1 VAAGRRTIRKITAV
15 TPTPAIVLEN
25 LTFSYGG
32 TPVLENVNATI
43 DVEDFACL
51 VGPNGGG
58 KTTLIKLVLGL
69 LRPDSGRVTLFGRP
83 PRETRSR
90 VGYVPQYFQ
99 FDLFFPI
106 KVLDVVL
113 MGRLD
118 RHRAFG
124 HYAHK
129 DADAARDALAQVD
142 LPNLADRPFAALSGG
157 QRQRVLIARALAAQ
171 PDLLI
176 LDEPMANIDP
186 AVQNELY
193 EVLKALLGRLT
204 IVMVT
209 HDMGFVST
217 LVNRVVC
224 VNRTVWIHPTTE
236 LTGEFICNLYGS
248 DVSMVRHDHRCSEE
262 GHQWPSS

>member
-1 VAAGRRTIRKITAV
+1 MNKE
-15 TPTPAIVLEN
+15 PAILFEN
-25 LTFSYGG
+25 VSFNYGPV
-32 TPVLENVNATI
+32 PVLEDVNATI
-43 DVEDFACL
+43 DVDDFACV

-58 KTTLIKLVLGL
+58 KTTLIKIALGL
-69 LRPDSGRVTLFGRP
+69 LRPDSGRVLLFGRP
-83 PRETRSR
+83 PRETRWR

-99 FDLFFPI
+99 FDMFFPI

-113 MGRLD
+113 MGRLG
-118 RHRAFG
+118 RRKPFG
-124 HYAHK
+124 RYGRR
-129 DADAARDALAQVD
+129 DAEAARDALKQVEMPD
-142 LPNLADRPFAALSGG
+142 LAARPFSALSGG

-171 PDLLI
+171 PELLI

-193 EVLKALLGRLT
+193 EVLKNLHGRLT

-224 VNRTVWIHPTTE
+224 VNRTVQIHPVSD
-236 LTGEFICNLYGS
+236 LTGDFICKLYGS
-248 DVSMVRHDHRCSEE
+248 DVSMVRHDHRCTEE
-262 GHQWPSS
+262 GHQWPTS

>member
-1 VAAGRRTIRKITAV
+1 MKETAPESSAPV
-15 TPTPAIVLEN
+15 PAILMED
-25 LTFSYGG
+25 LSFSYGG
-32 TPVLENVNATI
+32 ARVLENVNATI
-43 DVEDFACL
+43 DADDFACV

-58 KTTLIKLVLGL
+58 KTTLIKLALGL
-69 LRPDSGRVTLFGRP
+69 LRPESGRVLLFGRP
-83 PRETRSR
+83 PNETRSK

-99 FDLFFPI
+99 FDMYFPI

-124 HYAHK
+124 HYGRT
-129 DADAARDALAQVD
+129 DADAARSALAQVD
-142 LPNLADRPFAALSGG
+142 LAGSADRPFAALSGG

-171 PDLLI
+171 PQLLI

-193 EVLKALLGRLT
+193 EVLKALHGRLA

-224 VNRTVWIHPTTE
+224 VNRTVRIHPTSE
-236 LTGEFICNLYGS
+236 LTGDFICDLYGS
-248 DVSMVRHDHRCSEE
+248 EVSMVRHDHRCSEE
-262 GHQWPSS
+262 GHQWPNS

>member
-1 VAAGRRTIRKITAV
+1 MNPA
-15 TPTPAIVLEN
+15 PAIVLEN

-43 DVEDFACL
+43 DVDDFACM

-69 LRPDSGRVTLFGRP
+69 LRPDSGRVLLFGRS
-83 PRETRSR
+83 PRETRSS

-99 FDLFFPI
+99 FDMFFPI

-124 HYAHK
+124 HYARK
-129 DADAARDALAQVD
+129 DADAAHAALGQVD
-142 LPNLADRPFAALSGG
+142 LPNLADRPFSALSGG
-157 QRQRVLIARALAAQ
+157 QRQRVLIARALAAE
-171 PDLLI
+171 PKLLI

-186 AVQNELY
+186 HVQNELY
-193 EVLKALLGRLT
+193 EVLKALHGRLT

-224 VNRTVWIHPTTE
+224 VNRTVWIHPTSE
-236 LTGEFICNLYGS
+236 LTGDSICNLYGS

>member
-1 VAAGRRTIRKITAV
+1 M
-15 TPTPAIVLEN
+15 EN
-25 LTFSYGG
+25 LTFAYGD
-32 TPVLENVNATI
+32 TRVLENVSATI
-43 DVEDFACL
+43 DVDDFACV

-58 KTTLIKLVLGL
+58 KTTLIKLALGL
-69 LRPDSGRVTLFGRP
+69 LRPDSGRVLLFGRP

-99 FDLFFPI
+99 FDMFFPI
-106 KVLDVVL
+106 RVMDVVL

-124 HYAHK
+124 HYGRK
-129 DADAARDALAQVD
+129 DADAAHDALGQVD
-142 LPNLADRPFAALSGG
+142 LAGFGDRPFSALSGG
-157 QRQRVLIARALAAQ
+157 QRQRVLIARALAGR
-171 PDLLI
+171 PELLI

-193 EVLKALLGRLT
+193 EVLKALHGRLT

-224 VNRTVWIHPTTE
+224 VNRTVWIHPTSE
-236 LTGEFICNLYGS
+236 LTGDAIVNLYGS
-248 DVSMVRHDHRCSEE
+248 EVSMVRHDHRCSEE

>member
-1 VAAGRRTIRKITAV
+1 MSEE
-15 TPTPAIVLEN
+15 PAIVFEN
-25 LTFSYGG
+25 VSFSYGPV
-32 TPVLENVNATI
+32 PVLEKVNATI
-43 DVEDFACL
+43 DIGDFACV

-58 KTTLIKLVLGL
+58 KTTLIKIALGL
-69 LRPDSGRVTLFGRP
+69 LRPDSGRVLLFGQP
-83 PRETRSR
+83 PRETRKQA
-90 VGYVPQYFQ
+90 GYVPQYFQ
-99 FDLFFPI
+99 FDMFFPI
-106 KVLDVVL
+106 RVMDVVL
-113 MGRLD
+113 MGRLG
-118 RHRAFG
+118 RRKRLG
-124 HYAHK
+124 RYGRR
-129 DADAARDALAQVD
+129 DAEAAREALEQVE
-142 LPNLADRPFAALSGG
+142 LPDLADRPFSELSGG

-171 PDLLI
+171 PDMLI

-193 EVLKALLGRLT
+193 EVLKNLHGRLT

-224 VNRTVWIHPTTE
+224 VNRTVQIHPTSD

-248 DVSMVRHDHRCSEE
+248 DVSMIRHDHRCTEE